1 VTVGCGSWMGLIATI
16 SANVRCKDWECAM
29 CKWGIPRVRIC
40 VIKMRV
46 AIDSNVSPPT
56 GGAGTI
62 QLFVTEQYATKTVRL
77 SRYNSLSLLE
87 SRYMLVTMWN
97 CFNIAVWHVTPS
109 LMYIFNESPS
119 PPRVSITCQMPYQIL
134 AVLQP
139 ALSLRKKPTSP
150 SSRYCHTTCA
160 PCHGLSHS
168 HYLVNVSSPFRG
180 YTGKIRGSMR
190 LVFATHCSYH
200 ISQLFIGWRVDRRTR
215 ALRF

>member
-1 VTVGCGSWMGLIATI
+1 MWGSVLSRCEWPLIATFHLPQ
-16 SANVRCKDWECAM
+16 AVRE
-29 CKWGIPRVRIC
+29 
-40 VIKMRV
+40 
-46 AIDSNVSPPT
+46 
-56 GGAGTI
+56 
-62 QLFVTEQYATKTVRL
+62 LFSSLWRNSMLRRL
-77 SRYNSLSLLE
+77 SVCPAITLSLLE